1 MMGLGMSWMWI
12 WPTLVALGLL
22 TLGYTGFRLIQRA
35 AAPPAPQP
43 EPAGSTARR
52 ILDQRFAR
60 GEIDE
65 EDYLCRREELR

>member
-1 MMGLGMSWMWI
+1 MMGTTMVWMWI
-12 WPTLVALGLL
+12 WPVLVVFGLL
-22 TLGYTGFRLIQRA
+22 ILGYVGFRLMQQA
-35 AAPPAPQP
+35 AGPPSPSS

-65 EDYLCRREELR
+65 EDYRRRREELR